1 MEKIKNYFQ
10 LHRKNYFSLGIQTTI
25 MVAMSTVTFII
36 AILIGVILYQRY
48 SRSLSQLS
56 VLDTQQIIEQASRNF
71 EGNLKDI
78 RQISDTAYYNV
89 IQEHV
94 VGSQEFAHDLSLLYD
109 TNQNEV
115 VTIALYNQNGSLISA
130 EPVSQQKE
138 DPNVTQQK
146 WFLQATS
153 EIENLHFS
161 TPHIQNLFED
171 SSHKYHWVVSV
182 SRAVDITNQGE
193 PEMGVLLVDL
203 DYSIISDV
211 MEQLNDKENGQYV
224 YLADRDGNLIYH
236 PKAVQI
242 QRGFKD
248 ENQKKIVAL
257 DDGIYSD
264 RLNGENRQIIVGT
277 VAYTG
282 WRLVGVIPESASTP
296 SIRRFRYFIFA
307 ALTLLIMMMLLVNR
321 IVAKRI
327 SSPITRLSESVKDYE
342 AGSKPSIYIGGSSE
356 IRHLGLSVQK
366 SYEQIDEL
374 MKEIVKQ
381 QNKRRKSEIAALQ
394 SQINP
399 HFLYNTLD
407 SITWMIESG
416 RDQEAVTMISELA
429 RLLRIS
435 LSKGRTIISLED
447 EFQHSKS
454 YMNIQKVRYK
464 ERFQVEFDIEP
475 EVMQC
480 ATVKLIVQPV
490 LENAIYYGVG
500 EMDSD
505 DEGKI
510 IIRGQKKGEDI
521 YISVIDNGFGMS
533 QETINEIFSGKERKS
548 KRGSGVGIINVH
560 TRIQLLFGPEYGL
573 SIESEL
579 DEGTTVTLHL
589 PAIPF
594 TEENRK
600 RLEQDMEGKEAK

>member
-36 AILIGVILYQRY
+36 AILLGVILYQRY
-48 SRSLSQLS
+48 ARSLSQLS
-56 VLDTQQIIEQASRNF
+56 VLNTQQIIEQTSRNF

-89 IQEHV
+89 IQEHAA
-94 VGSQEFAHDLSLLYD
+94 GSQEFAHDLSLLYD

-171 SSHKYHWVVSV
+171 SSRKYHWVVSV

-193 PEMGVLLVDL
+193 PERGVLLVDL

-211 MEQLNDKENGQYV
+211 MEQLNDKENGQYF

-242 QRGFKD
+242 QHGFKD

-264 RLNGENRQIIVGT
+264 CLNGENRQIIVGT

-342 AGSKPSIYIGGSSE
+342 AGSEPSIYIGGSSE